1 MDSRCY
7 DIVFVVLV
15 YRNCADLTSF
25 FSSLCL
31 KNCKVVVVNSYYDDA
46 TETEFKRIASQN
58 YADYISV
65 PNKGYGFGNNRGC
78 EYALQHYDFKYLIIS
93 NADIQIE
100 ALSIET
106 LEKHRDAIMAPKI
119 LNLSGKNQN
128 PSSPFTPGRL
138 LEWMKY
144 RLYQGHHDKL
154 IYAVFAYSRLTKILY
169 YTICRFKHRIFSAHG
184 AFVIF
189 PRHIAEALYPFYHEE
204 MFLFNEEEHLGRL
217 AKMKGVHTIYAPE
230 IVVRHQEDG
239 SMKMASV
246 NEFERMRQSFMVYY
260 NYWNQK

>member
-15 YRNCADLTSF
+15 YRNSADLTSF
-25 FSSLCL
+25 FSSLSL
-31 KNCKVVVVNSYYDDA
+31 ENCKVIVVNSYYDDA
-46 TETEFKRIASQN
+46 SEAEMKKIASQHH
-58 YADYISV
+58 ADFISV

-100 ALSIET
+100 TLSIGA
-106 LEKHRDAIMAPKI
+106 LEKHHDAIIAPKI

-128 PSSPFTPGRL
+128 PSSPFMPCQL
-138 LEWMKY
+138 VEWMKY
-144 RLYQGHHDKL
+144 RLFEGNHKKL
-154 IYAVFAYSRLTKILY
+154 IYAVYAYSRLSKILY
-169 YTICRFKHRIFSAHG
+169 YAISRFKRRIFSAHG

-189 PRHIAEALYPFYHEE
+189 PRHIVEKLYPFYNEE
-204 MFLFNEEEHLGRL
+204 MFLFNEEEHLGRR
-217 AKMKGVHTIYAPE
+217 AKMNGIHTIYAPE

-260 NYWNQK
+260 NYWKKK